1 MIKNDQNDQQW
12 PAMINLNKNDQKW
25 PRWLNDQNLNFNDL
39 PKREGR
45 KQTQLVNMAPLT
57 TSNSGKTTKV
67 SKAMPTAD
75 MASNSKTTKKSE
87 NMGFRLDLKMQ
98 ILEDRNNVPNSGM
111 TNEQVKTL

>member
-1 MIKNDQNDQQW
+1 MQPKMIK
-12 PAMINLNKNDQKW
+12 MTKW
-25 PRWLNDQNLNFNDL
+25 SNSQFFNDL

>member
-1 MIKNDQNDQQW
+1 M
-12 PAMINLNKNDQKW
+12 
-25 PRWLNDQNLNFNDL
+25 
-39 PKREGR
+39 
-45 KQTQLVNMAPLT
+45 VNMAPLT

-111 TNEQVKTL
+111 TNEQVKTLKRKITRLKFFNPQERAMIDMINLTKTDSIDQK